1 MRSNITYYSL
11 LVAGVLALCGCNA
24 TPSSDAD
31 KHDLRTDSD
40 ASMQAFYKDDNTL
53 EPLIQK
59 SYGYAILPTIA
70 KGAVGVGGAY
80 GKGEVFEQGTHV
92 GYTDM
97 SQASFGLQ
105 AGGQGYSELLVFQDK
120 AAMDKFKTGDFAIS
134 GSVSAVAATAGAAG
148 VAKFDNGMAVF
159 VRVNGGLMYEA
170 SIAGQKFSYSPLE
183 TKP

>member
-1 MRSNITYYSL
+1 MRSNTSCYSL
-11 LVAGVLALCGCNA
+11 LIVSLLAFCGCSP
-24 TPSSDAD
+24 TPSTEGD
-31 KHDLRTDSD
+31 KHDLRTDSQ
-40 ASMQAFYKDDNTL
+40 AAMKAFYADDNTL

-80 GKGEVFEQGTHV
+80 GKGEVFEQGAHV
-92 GYTDM
+92 GYTSM

-105 AGGQGYSELLVFQDK
+105 AGGQGYSELLVFQTK
-120 AAMDKFKTGDFAIS
+120 EALDKFKTGDFAIS

-170 SIAGQKFSYSPLE
+170 SIAGQKFSYSATE
-183 TKP
+183 TP